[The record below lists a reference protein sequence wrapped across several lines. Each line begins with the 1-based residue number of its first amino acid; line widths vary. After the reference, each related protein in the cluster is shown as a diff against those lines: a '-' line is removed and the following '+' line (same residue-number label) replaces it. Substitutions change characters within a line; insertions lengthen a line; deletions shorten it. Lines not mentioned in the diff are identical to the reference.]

1 MNELETFLAIGL
13 FHLRKTKIP
22 KKEHCIAL
30 GWVTLWLG
38 EGGSFLNDS
47 PTLTSGEEYYQGNV
61 GMLSPT
67 EGCRAF
73 KNDKNDR

>member
-30 GWVTLWLG
+30 CWVTLWLG

-47 PTLTSGEEYYQGNV
+47 PTKTLQDSGEEYYQGNV
-61 GMLSPT
+61 GMLSPI

-73 KNDKNDR
+73 KNDR